1 MLLVGRWWGG
11 SVGWVGTP
19 PEGGGFLYFCAEK
32 NVCTLKIGVPRPG
45 LLACRVK
52 SFSPAE
58 ASVLLFESFGQM
70 PIPRSP
76 KKILQIP
83 DQTQYVCA
91 FLTSNQKHPHL
102 PASGSLGKWR
112 IEEEGKKSRP
122 THYQTRFFFNFV
134 QGERCKNLFE
144 FQRDASHWTHEPRS
158 VSHWT
163 FFLENTIK
171 FSDVMHQLNR
181 RVGEWE
187 EAIQQTLSIVTQVK
201 FSTH

>member
-1 MLLVGRWWGG
+1 MHSASCWPGGG

-19 PEGGGFLYFCAEK
+19 PEGGGVPLFLCRKK
-32 NVCTLKIGVPRPG
+32 NVWTLKIGVPRPG

-112 IEEEGKKSRP
+112 IEEEGKKEPSHSLSDQIFFQFCSGR
-122 THYQTRFFFNFV
+122 TLQEFVWIWKRRFPLNSWTTISFPLDIFF
-134 QGERCKNLFE
+134 
-144 FQRDASHWTHEPRS
+144 
-158 VSHWT
+158 
-163 FFLENTIK
+163 
-171 FSDVMHQLNR
+171 
-181 RVGEWE
+181 
-187 EAIQQTLSIVTQVK
+187 
-201 FSTH
+201 